1 MKRIKGGL
9 QSQEINVK
17 RGFEKGIT
25 NILWIDHGDAD
36 ALLQIKRL
44 ELELAK
50 ERQRA
55 DFFEGE
61 QNKLLA
67 ENTELRR
74 RTEELNARVDL
85 AKRYDASERLAK
97 KEEEVERLKIEVNS
111 LSEERRMVEEHYH
124 KLLNENRGF
133 RTESDSLVRVLFI

>member
-1 MKRIKGGL
+1 M
-9 QSQEINVK
+9 
-17 RGFEKGIT
+17 
-25 NILWIDHGDAD
+25 IDHDGD

-61 QNKLLA
+61 QNKLIS

-85 AKRYDASERLAK
+85 AKRYDTSERLAK

-111 LSEERRMVEEHYH
+111 LSEERRMMEEHYH

-133 RTESDSLVRVLFI
+133 RTESDSLVRILSCVK